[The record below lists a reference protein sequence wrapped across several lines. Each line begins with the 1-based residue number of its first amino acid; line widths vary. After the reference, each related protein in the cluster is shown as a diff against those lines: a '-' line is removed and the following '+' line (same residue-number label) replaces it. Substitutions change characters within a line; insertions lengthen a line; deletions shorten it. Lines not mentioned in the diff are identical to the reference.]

1 MHLKTVAKYL
11 RRSPYQAISAT
22 MIMTLTFF
30 VISMFAFLTILS
42 IRLIDHLE
50 STPQLSV
57 FFSDTATSEDINNL
71 KKELEGTG
79 KVETVKYISKED
91 ALKIY
96 QQQNKNDPIVLDLVT
111 ADVLPAS
118 LEIQATEAENLST
131 LIPIVKKAQNIDQ
144 IIFQQDIVDKLIAW
158 TNAFRIVGLIVISVL
173 VVVSIFV
180 ILTII
185 GIKITIRREEIEI
198 MKLIGASNW
207 FIRTPFLLEGMF
219 YGFVGALLGWGVAYG
234 ILFALSPYIEAFLTG
249 IPIFPISYLLVL
261 ELLGAEIVTA
271 CFLGV
276 FASFMAVLRY
286 LK

>member
-22 MIMTLTFF
+22 LIMTLTFF
-30 VISMFAFLTILS
+30 TISMFAFLTVVS
-42 IRLIDHLE
+42 VRLIDHLE
-50 STPQLSV
+50 SRPQLSV
-57 FFSDTATSEDINNL
+57 FFTDSATSEDINSL
-71 KKELEGTG
+71 KDSLEATG
-79 KVETVKYISKED
+79 KVSAVKYISKEQ

-96 QQQNKNDPIVLDLVT
+96 QQQNKNDPITLDLVT

-118 LEIQATEAENLST
+118 IEIQAPKAEYLSS
-131 LIPIVKKAQNIDQ
+131 LLPIVKKGANIDQ
-144 IIFQQDIVDKLIAW
+144 IIFQQDIVDKLVQW
-158 TNAFRIVGLIVISVL
+158 TNALRIVGIVVISVL
-173 VVVSIFV
+173 VIVSIFV

-207 FIRTPFLLEGMF
+207 FIRTPFLLEGIF
-219 YGFVGALLGWGVAYG
+219 YGFVGALLGWSVSYG
-234 ILFALSPYIEAFLTG
+234 ILFALTPYIESYLNG
-249 IPIFPISYLLVL
+249 VPIFPISYIMVFGILA
-261 ELLGAEIVTA
+261 GEIIAA
-271 CFLGV
+271 CFLGA